1 MCYYKTVPN
10 ETLFG
15 GGRVFSEADKL
26 ILSEIFLFKGMNEE
40 DILEFAASNHT
51 SLHTFKKGE
60 ILAPNEDKRLGI
72 LLSGKAVAL
81 PFEEGNGAIKTFLSG
96 ELFGAASC
104 FCEECSSPLSNIVA
118 KTACRVLFIS
128 REAVEELFRQNPES
142 ALEYIRFLSGRVEF
156 LNRRISTFT
165 SKETLIRV
173 TRYLLKTADEK
184 GVSKNI
190 NFSALAK
197 SLGISRASLY
207 RAKAELVNSGAVS
220 VDGKSITLL
229 DPDALKNI

>member
-1 MCYYKTVPN
+1 M
-10 ETLFG
+10 
-15 GGRVFSEADKL
+15 FSEADKL
-26 ILSEIFLFKGMNEE
+26 ILSKVFLFKGMAEE
-40 DILEFAASNHT
+40 DILKFGMSGYASLL
-51 SLHTFKKGE
+51 SFKKGE
-60 ILAPNEDKRLGI
+60 FVINDGKRLGI
-72 LLSGKAVAL
+72 FLSGKAVAL
-81 PFEEGNGAIKTFLSG
+81 PCDEGSGAIKTFLSG

-104 FCEECSSPLSNIVA
+104 FCEESTAPLSNIVA

-128 REAVEELFRQNPES
+128 REGVETLFRQNPES

-165 SKETLIRV
+165 SRETLIRV
-173 TRYLLKTADEK
+173 ARFLLKTADSD

-207 RAKAELVNSGAVS
+207 RAKTELVNSGIVS
-220 VDGKSITLL
+220 VNGKNITVL
-229 DPDALKNI
+229 DHDALQNIK